1 MENKGGKLM
10 RENKIKMARKKLKLS
25 VYDISRITG
34 LSPTYISNL
43 ENNNRANPTKD
54 KMDRIAEALNTTVPK
69 LFY

>member
-1 MENKGGKLM
+1 MG
-10 RENKIKMARKKLKLS
+10 ENKIKSRRKKLKMS
-25 VYDISRITG
+25 VYDVSKITG

-54 KMDRIAEALNTTVPK
+54 KMDRIAEALKTTVPK